1 MDRRGQ
7 DRSYIDNLSE
17 SGARRSVLRERIT
30 IQMLFE
36 TDVRAAFGVITQLMN
51 SSARRSGE
59 YEMLDDPATLDT
71 IVADNA
77 LSYAPERTR
86 AEDVEIRLLR
96 SRLEEFLRHD
106 DEQQRLDLVNALL
119 ISAGSTPQLATHEG
133 DEAPH
138 FHYTMDDASF
148 SSKLTALT
156 AIGLAR
162 LLTTRETD
170 RFRTCDGDGC
180 DKVFIDVSKNASR
193 RYCDS
198 QTCGNRLHAARYRAR
213 RQKVETAAAGD

>member
-1 MDRRGQ
+1 VVAGRGGHPFSSRRP
-7 DRSYIDNLSE
+7 RSD
-17 SGARRSVLRERIT
+17 T
-30 IQMLFE
+30 
-36 TDVRAAFGVITQLMN
+36 VR
-51 SSARRSGE
+51 
-59 YEMLDDPATLDT
+59 
-71 IVADNA
+71 
-77 LSYAPERTR
+77 
-86 AEDVEIRLLR
+86 
-96 SRLEEFLRHD
+96 
-106 DEQQRLDLVNALL
+106 
-119 ISAGSTPQLATHEG
+119 
-133 DEAPH
+133 
-138 FHYTMDDASF
+138 TMDDASF

-213 RQKVETAAAGD
+213 RMQQVGEAAAAGE